1 MKLLPYVAASLLLI
15 TFFTQTQDYYQYSTE
30 TYYTHDSMLDNNLN
44 LYAPVKFTSTGITSF
59 LHDIFNNP
67 LYSTELLPHNFTHLI
82 QFLEYGKKTKQQRA
96 YIKSVI
102 RLFTNKMKATTYVDA
117 SAFDY
122 QVLKEIP
129 MLLGEYFLIFKQT
142 QIDSIKELVNELLY
156 SSFLNKFS
164 SFQANP
170 KDFLTILSEQII
182 QTIDTSSALTK
193 EVSVEELRK
202 GILIFLE
209 ISINK
214 LMWHSSEQE
223 KTWESVKNIANN
235 LSVLMEYNIIPDP
248 DDLND
253 LFVTLIE
260 RYCYFLEIVENDLS
274 VEFYEKI
281 KSDICANS
289 IILFEQEEADE
300 FAEKKS
306 QRLIRTLAQGE
317 AKARWR
323 THTITIVEKK

>member
-1 MKLLPYVAASLLLI
+1 MKLPRYITASLLLI

-30 TYYTHDSMLDNNLN
+30 TYYTHDSMHDNSLN
-44 LYAPVKFTSTGITSF
+44 LYAPVKFTSTGIKSF

-67 LYSTELLPHNFTHLI
+67 LYCAELLPHNFSHLV

-96 YIKSVI
+96 YIKLVI
-102 RLFTNKMKATTYVDA
+102 RLFTNKIKSVSYVDA
-117 SAFDY
+117 S
-122 QVLKEIP
+122 VLNNFLQEVP
-129 MLLGEYFLIFKQT
+129 VLLGEYFLIFKQS
-142 QIDSIKELVNELLY
+142 QLESIKELINELLY

-164 SFQANP
+164 SFKANP
-170 KDFLTILSEQII
+170 EDFLTALSEQIV
-182 QTIDTSSALTK
+182 QTIDSSSAANK
-193 EVSVEELRK
+193 EVTVEELRK

-253 LFVTLIE
+253 LFITLIE

-274 VEFYEKI
+274 VDFYEKI

-289 IILFEQEEADE
+289 IILFEQEDNE
-300 FAEKKS
+300 FEEKKS
-306 QRLIRTLAQGE
+306 QRLIRTLAYGE

-323 THTITIVEKK
+323 SHNNRVETKN